1 MNIRRRIGCVVLAAA
16 LAVPVAATAQSVNVT
31 RSILEDQ
38 PFTLIYPE
46 TMVAS
51 GTAGEPLTINHPNA
65 PLQCTLVIVPVE
77 ETDWTPQRA
86 LAEFD
91 DEAVTAQWED
101 SFPDFVLGERSTASY
116 QSGQALLYEGTSAV
130 SPLGMPI
137 TLVHTETV
145 DSGRGYILD
154 CLYATDIAANARP
167 IVDFIIA
174 NFSTRADA
182 ECCIGAQPVEEQ
194 ELVAPE

>member
-31 RSILEDQ
+31 RSILEHQ
-38 PFTLIYPE
+38 PYTLIYPE
-46 TMVAS
+46 AMVAS
-51 GTAGEPLTINHPNA
+51 GAAGEPLTINHPDA
-65 PLQCTLVIVPVE
+65 PLQCTLVILPVE
-77 ETDWTPQRA
+77 ETGWTPQQA
-86 LAEFD
+86 LADLD
-91 DEAVTAQWED
+91 DAAITAQWQET
-101 SFPDFVLGERSTASY
+101 FPGFTLGESATVAY
-116 QSGQALLYEGTSAV
+116 QSTDALIYEGTSTD
-130 SPLGMPI
+130 SPMGMPI

-154 CLYATDIAANARP
+154 CLYATEVAANARP

-174 NFSTRADA
+174 NFSTRSDA
-182 ECCIGAQPVEEQ
+182 SCCIGAEPVEEQ